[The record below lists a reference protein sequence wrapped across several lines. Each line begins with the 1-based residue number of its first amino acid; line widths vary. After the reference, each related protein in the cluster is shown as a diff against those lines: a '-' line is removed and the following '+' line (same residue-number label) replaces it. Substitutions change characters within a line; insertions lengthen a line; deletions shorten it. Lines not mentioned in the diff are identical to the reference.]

1 MFFIGVLGMFLSMKL
16 ANDLRQSSSETQQF
30 FWIFFQW
37 IALIYQIVFS
47 YQIFELIHGH
57 DHFKLLVFIFTL
69 TDVFV
74 IFSISIIFV
83 SWENRSEP
91 EESRTIP
98 EVSLKIIEDLPPSY
112 EEVMQLNR

>member
-1 MFFIGVLGMFLSMKL
+1 MGMFLSMKL
-16 ANDLRQSSSETQQF
+16 ANDLKRSSSEKQQF
-30 FWIFFQW
+30 CWICFQW

-47 YQIFELIHGH
+47 YQIFELIQGH
-57 DHFKLLVFIFTL
+57 DQFKLIVFIYTL

-83 SWENRSEP
+83 SWENKTEP

-98 EVSLKIIEDLPPSY
+98 EVSLKILEDLPPSY
-112 EEVMQLNR
+112 EEVMQLSR